1 MYNLGVELDFSNETK
16 ECLDGFYGTYLTIFK
31 NTLLELNKSD
41 NYVCS
46 VTFVNVDKIHELN
59 KDFRN
64 IDRPTDVI
72 SFAFLD
78 DTKEVIKGDVPIDLG
93 EIYICYDVALAN
105 AKSYGNTINRELS
118 FLFVHGLLHLFGYN
132 HLTKEEEEVMFPLQ
146 EKILGRK

>member
-1 MYNLGVELDFSNETK
+1 MYNFVVELDFSNETK

-46 VTFVNVDKIHELN
+46 VSFVDVDKIHELN

-132 HLTKEEEEVMFPLQ
+132 HLTKEEEEVMFLLQ
-146 EKILGRK
+146 EKILERK